1 MNIRNI
7 FIIFFLC
14 ICARS
19 YADSGPLSYPSNEC
33 FATLEEAAVKALSV
47 AAVNSS
53 LYEHGGGIYEYKGQF
68 CYTLPVT
75 ENDKKS
81 VSVTVLKPKGA
92 TLVALY
98 HTHPASE
105 LSDSCQ
111 SFSVEDIR
119 LAKKMN
125 VISFVG
131 FIHDHTI
138 RYYDPNRNFKTENCS
153 SLKRVEV
160 GKFVANLLIGP

>member
-1 MNIRNI
+1 MNIRTI
-7 FIIFFLC
+7 FIVIFLSVC
-14 ICARS
+14 VEAH
-19 YADSGPLSYPSNEC
+19 ADPPLSYPSNEC
-33 FATLEEAAVKALSV
+33 FSTLEEAAVKALSV
-47 AAVNSS
+47 AAQKSS
-53 LYEHGGGIYEYKGQF
+53 LYEYGGGVYEYKGEF

-81 VSVTVLKPKGA
+81 VSVSVLKPRGA

-105 LSDSCQ
+105 LQDSCQ
-111 SFSVEDIR
+111 SFSVDDVR
-119 LAKKMN
+119 VAKEMK

-131 FIHDHTI
+131 FMHNQTI
-138 RYYDPNRNFKTENCS
+138 RYYDPNHNFKTENCS

-160 GKFVANLLIGP
+160 GKFVSNLLVGP